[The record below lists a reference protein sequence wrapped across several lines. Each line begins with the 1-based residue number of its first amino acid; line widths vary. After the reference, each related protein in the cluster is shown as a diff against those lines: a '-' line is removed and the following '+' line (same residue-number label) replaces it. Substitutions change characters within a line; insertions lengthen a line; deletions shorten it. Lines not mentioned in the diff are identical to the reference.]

1 MGAPTTRLVLV
12 AGLLA
17 LTACQQQSPAGAT
30 APSAVPATSAPT
42 ATPSQTVIAINDI
55 TGTTPTLRLVTLDG
69 QQVASTPLA
78 PDASVAGAGGD
89 VAMFVEARGTLKA
102 LRLNGSVMSL
112 GTLTGRNG
120 PVAVSPTGG
129 AWMWA
134 TLSGAAGNYS
144 SSIVLSTRGG
154 SDRAL
159 TTRSSPLLGFWPY
172 RWTPGGPVYA
182 DQRMGIDWHSPFGP
196 PVGASWRVDTQS
208 GQVSSLLPDT
218 CQIADL
224 AADGTIACFP
234 SATPFSASRS
244 IRLQPPGG
252 QPRDFPLTS
261 PTFDQWGAVSFK
273 PGSTVTVL
281 AIGSGTVVSPGP
293 PTDHPL
299 QIQLLNAATG
309 ALAPLGPAGLEPA
322 DGSWAWLHDGSLLA
336 YRQVGVSGGAPGV
349 YAVAPDGST
358 RRVYPSG
365 IPIGVLTGPPGPG
378 A

>member
-1 MGAPTTRLVLV
+1 MGARITRLVLV
-12 AGLLA
+12 AGLLMA
-17 LTACQQQSPAGAT
+17 LTACQQPLTGAT

-42 ATPSQTVIAINDI
+42 AKPNQTVIAIYDI
-55 TGTTPTLRLVTLDG
+55 IGTTPTLRLVTLDG

-224 AADGTIACFP
+224 AADGTIACSP
-234 SATPFSASRS
+234 APPRSR
-244 IRLQPPGG
+244 
-252 QPRDFPLTS
+252 PLVR
-261 PTFDQWGAVSFK
+261 F
-273 PGSTVTVL
+273 
-281 AIGSGTVVSPGP
+281 
-293 PTDHPL
+293 
-299 QIQLLNAATG
+299 
-309 ALAPLGPAGLEPA
+309 
-322 DGSWAWLHDGSLLA
+322 
-336 YRQVGVSGGAPGV
+336 
-349 YAVAPDGST
+349 
-358 RRVYPSG
+358 
-365 IPIGVLTGPPGPG
+365 
-378 A
+378 